1 MKPIKV
7 IPYNPMLDGL
17 AEATPDIVY
26 AHEDCRSPAGGKD
39 LTLRILKPWKNDK
52 NKDRRYPLIVFI
64 QGSGWTFPNINYH
77 LPHISQ
83 FAMAGYVVATV
94 THRSSN
100 DGHPF
105 PAFLQDVKSAIRY
118 LRAHAEEHQIDP
130 TRVAAWGTSSGG
142 NTALLLGLTGDDPRY
157 KTSVHPEQSDAVKAV
172 VDVFGPTDM
181 MSLFVGR
188 HGDYETAKLDPGAE
202 AYYNRILGAQW
213 SSPEG
218 RAAADAMSPL
228 QILREGMVLPPMQLL
243 YGDADPV
250 VPFNQGERMYDKLC
264 QLGYDAEFVRVTG
277 AEHEGNFW
285 SQAVLDEIRAYL
297 DARMK

>member
-1 MKPIKV
+1 MKPIKT
-7 IPYNPMLDGL
+7 IPYNPTLDGI
-17 AEATPDIVY
+17 ADVTPDIAY
-26 AHEDCRSPAGGKD
+26 AAEDGKA
-39 LTLRILKPWKNDK
+39 LTLRIVKPWQNDL
-52 NKDRRYPLIVFI
+52 NKERRYPLIVFI

-77 LPHISQ
+77 LPQICQ
-83 FAMAGYVVATV
+83 FAAKGYVVATV

-105 PAFLQDVKSAIRY
+105 PAFLQDVKSAIRF
-118 LRAHAEEHQIDP
+118 LRAHADQYQIDP

-157 KTSVHPEQSDAVKAV
+157 TSSVCPEQSDAVKAV

-181 MSLFVGR
+181 MSLFISR
-188 HGDYETAKLDPGAE
+188 HGNYENVQLDPGHE
-202 AYYNRILGAQW
+202 AYYNRILGASW
-213 SSPEG
+213 RTEEG

-228 QILREGMVLPPMQLL
+228 QILREGMELPPMLLL

-250 VPFNQGERMYDKLC
+250 VPFDQGERMYEKLC
-264 QLGYDAEFVRVTG
+264 SLGYDVEFVRVTG

-285 SQAVLDEIRAYL
+285 SQAVLDEIMAYL
-297 DARMK
+297 DAHMK

>member
-1 MKPIKV
+1 MKTIKS

-26 AHEDCRSPAGGKD
+26 AQASGKD
-39 LTLRILKPWKNDK
+39 LTLRILKPWKN
-52 NKDRRYPLIVFI
+52 NLNQDRRYPLIVFI
-64 QGSGWTFPNINYH
+64 QGSGWTFPNIGYH
-77 LPHISQ
+77 LPHIAQ
-83 FAMAGYVVATV
+83 AARQGYVVATV

-130 TRVAAWGTSSGG
+130 TRVTAWGTSSGG

-157 KTSVHPEQSDAVKAV
+157 KSAVHPEQSDAVNVV

-181 MSLFVGR
+181 MSLFVSR
-188 HGDYETAKLDPGAE
+188 HGDYENVQLEPGHE
-202 AYYNRILGAQW
+202 AYYNRILGFPW
-213 SSPEG
+213 NTPDG

-228 QILREGMVLPPMQLL
+228 QILREGMALPPMLLL

-250 VPFNQGERMYDKLC
+250 VPFDQGERMFDKLC
-264 QLGYDAEFVRVTG
+264 SLGYDADFVRVTG

-285 SQAVLDEIRAYL
+285 SQAVLDEIQTYI

>member
-1 MKPIKV
+1 MKPIKT
-7 IPYNPMLDGL
+7 IPYNPALDGI
-17 AEATPDIVY
+17 AEVTPDIVY
-26 AHEDCRSPAGGKD
+26 AAENGKG
-39 LTLRILKPWKNDK
+39 LTLRIVKPWKNNK
-52 NKDRRYPLIVFI
+52 NQDRRYPLIVFI

-77 LPHISQ
+77 LPQICQ
-83 FAMAGYVVATV
+83 FAAAGYVVATV

-105 PAFLQDVKSAIRY
+105 PAFLQDVKSAIRF
-118 LRAHAEEHQIDP
+118 LRAHAAEHQIDP
-130 TRVAAWGTSSGG
+130 DRVAAWGTSSGG

-181 MSLFVGR
+181 MSLFISR
-188 HGDYETAKLDPGAE
+188 HGYDENVQLDPDHE
-202 AYYNRILGAQW
+202 AYYNRILGASW
-213 SSPEG
+213 KTAEG

-228 QILREGMVLPPMQLL
+228 QILREGMQLPPMQLL

-250 VPFNQGERMYDKLC
+250 VPYDQGERMYAKLC
-264 QLGYDAEFVRVTG
+264 AMGYDAEFVRVTG

-285 SQAVLDEIRAYL
+285 SQAVLDEIMAWL
-297 DARMK
+297 DARLK

>member
-1 MKPIKV
+1 MKPIKT
-7 IPYNPMLDGL
+7 IPFNPMLDGM
-17 AEATPDIVY
+17 AEATPDIIF
-26 AHEDCRSPAGGKD
+26 AHEDGKD
-39 LTLRILKPWKNDK
+39 ITMRLIKPWKNGK
-52 NKDRRYPLIVFI
+52 NADRRYPLIVFI

-94 THRSSN
+94 THRSSK

-118 LRAHAEEHQIDP
+118 LRAHADEHQIDP
-130 TRVAAWGTSSGG
+130 ERVAAWGTSSGG
-142 NTALLLGLTGDDPRY
+142 NTALLLGLTGDDPRF
-157 KTSVHPEQSDAVKAV
+157 TSNVHPEQSDAVKAV

-181 MSLFVGR
+181 ISLFIGR
-188 HGDYETAKLDPGAE
+188 YGDYKTAQLDEGTA
-202 AYYNRILGAQW
+202 AYLNGILGFPW
-213 SSPEG
+213 NTPEG

-228 QILREGMVLPPMQLL
+228 QILEAGKALPPMQLL

-250 VPFNQGERMYDKLC
+250 VPYDQGVRMYEKLTDM
-264 QLGYDAEFVRVTG
+264 GYEADFVCVSG

-285 SQAVLDEIRAYL
+285 SQAVLDEIKAWL

>member
-7 IPYNPMLDGL
+7 LPCNPTLDGL
-17 AEATPDIVY
+17 ADITPDIVF
-26 AHEDCRSPAGGKD
+26 AHAGGQD
-39 LTLRILKPWKNDK
+39 LAMRVLKPWKNDK
-52 NKDRRYPLIVFI
+52 NAARRYPLIVFI

-94 THRSSN
+94 THRSSM

-118 LRAHAEEHQIDP
+118 LRAHAEEYQIDSN
-130 TRVAAWGTSSGG
+130 RVAVWGTSSGG
-142 NTALLLGLTGDDPRY
+142 NTALLVGLTGDDPRY
-157 KTSVHPEQSDAVKAV
+157 TSDVHPEQSDTVKAV

-181 MSLFVGR
+181 MTQLIS
-188 HGDYETAKLDPGAE
+188 HCGDYDNVQLDPGHE
-202 AYYNRILGAQW
+202 AYCNGILGHPW
-213 SSPEG
+213 NTPEG

-228 QILREGMVLPPMQLL
+228 QILHEGMQLPPIQLL

-250 VPFNQGERMYDKLC
+250 VPFDQGERMYNKLC
-264 QLGYDAEFVRVTG
+264 DLGYDADFVRVTG

-285 SQAVLDEIRAYL
+285 SQAVLDEIHAWL
-297 DARMK
+297 DAHMK

>member
-1 MKPIKV
+1 MKPIRT

-17 AEATPDIVY
+17 AEATPDIVF
-26 AHEDCRSPAGGKD
+26 AHEDGKD
-39 LTLRILKPWKNDK
+39 ITLRIIKPWENNL

-83 FAMAGYVVATV
+83 FAMAGYVVVTV

-105 PAFLQDVKSAIRY
+105 PAFLQDVKSAIRF
-118 LRAHAEEHQIDP
+118 LRAHAEEYQIDP
-130 TRVAAWGTSSGG
+130 ERVAAWGTSSGG

-157 KTSVHPEQSDAVKAV
+157 KSSVYPEQSDAVKAV

-181 MSLFVGR
+181 MSLFVSR
-188 HGDYETAKLDPGAE
+188 HGDYDNVQLDPGAE
-202 AYYNRILGAQW
+202 AYYNRILGASW
-213 SSPEG
+213 RSAEG

-228 QILREGMVLPPMQLL
+228 QILRRGMTLPPMQLL

-250 VPFNQGERMYDKLC
+250 VPYDQGVRMYDKLC
-264 QLGYDAEFVRVTG
+264 AMGYDADFVCVAG

-285 SQAVLDEIRAYL
+285 SQAVLDEIHAWL

>member
-1 MKPIKV
+1 MKT
-7 IPYNPMLDGL
+7 IPYNPMLDGM
-17 AEATPDIVY
+17 ADVSPDIIY
-26 AHEDCRSPAGGKD
+26 AVEGGQA
-39 LTLRILKPWKNDK
+39 LTLRLVKPWKNDL
-52 NKDRRYPLIVFI
+52 NKDRVYPLIVFI

-77 LPHISQ
+77 LPHIAQ
-83 FAMAGYVVATV
+83 LAMKGYVVATV

-130 TRVAAWGTSSGG
+130 GRVAAWGTSSGG

-157 KTSVHPEQSDAVKAV
+157 TSDVYPEQSDAVKAV

-181 MSLFVGR
+181 MSLFVTR
-188 HGDYETAKLDPGAE
+188 HGDYDNVKLDPGAE
-202 AYYNRILGAQW
+202 AYYNRILGYAW
-213 SSPEG
+213 NSAEG

-228 QILREGMVLPPMQLL
+228 QILHEGMALPPMQLL

-250 VPFNQGERMYDKLC
+250 VPFDQGERMFEKLC
-264 QLGYDAEFVRVTG
+264 GMGYDADFVRVTST
-277 AEHEGNFW
+277 EHEGNFC
-285 SQAVLDEIRAYL
+285 SQAVLDEIFAYI
-297 DARMK
+297 AEKV

>member
-1 MKPIKV
+1 MKPIKT
-7 IPYNPMLDGL
+7 IPYNPTLDGI

-26 AHEDCRSPAGGKD
+26 AQESGKE
-39 LTLRILKPWKNDK
+39 LTLRIIKPWKNDL
-52 NKDRRYPLIVFI
+52 NKDRTYPLIVFI

-77 LPHISQ
+77 LPQICQ
-83 FAMAGYVVATV
+83 FAAKGYVVATV
-94 THRSSN
+94 THRSSS

-118 LRAHAEEHQIDP
+118 LRAHAAEHQIDP

-157 KTSVHPEQSDAVKAV
+157 VSDVYPGQSDAVKAV

-181 MSLFVGR
+181 MSLFITR
-188 HGDYETAKLDPGAE
+188 HGSLEEAAIHPEME
-202 AYYNRILGAQW
+202 AYYNRILGFPW
-213 SSPEG
+213 NSPEG
-218 RAAADAMSPL
+218 QAAANAMSPL
-228 QILREGMVLPPMQLL
+228 QILREGMNLPPTLLL

-250 VPFNQGERMYDKLC
+250 VPFDQGERMYAKLC
-264 QLGYDAEFVRVTG
+264 EMGYDADFVRVTG

-285 SQAVLDEIRAYL
+285 SQAVLDEIMAYL